1 MSGKQAA
8 KGAAGKGKKAGKGGA
23 AEEKREDVLQ
33 AVIIADSFQ
42 DRYTPFTL
50 DKPRCLLPL
59 ANTPMIEYT
68 LEFLAQNGVQELFIY
83 CGRHIDQVEEYIY
96 DSPRWRP
103 HSKFNPFIKPIEF
116 IRVSDAHS
124 VGDFLRDL
132 DKRGVISSDFVLV
145 HGDLVANLSIDE
157 ALAKH
162 RARREANRDAIM
174 TVVLRSAGE
183 DDHRTKAHGITP
195 HFFVDPTTS
204 RCLHYEETH
213 PLQSD
218 HYLTLDPALLDENGA
233 LEVRS
238 DLIDCGIDICTPDA
252 LALWSESFDYELP
265 RKNFLHGVLKDHELN
280 NKFIYTEIL
289 DNGYAARASN
299 LQMYD
304 AISKDILGRWT
315 FPLVP
320 DSNLVMD
327 HTYTT
332 SKDGVCLE
340 EGVAISPGSSITDS
354 VFGQRSKLGS
364 GSTVRNSMIGRR
376 CKIGKNVHIENS
388 YIWDDV
394 AIHDGASVYHSVIAD
409 AATVGKGATIPEGTL
424 LSYGVQVGDNI
435 QLTTTQAKISL
446 RTRDGK
452 LANNDSELLGAHGR
466 GGLYTESDDL
476 DSDEEEDE
484 DDPSTL
490 QKSLIYSLAGLNV
503 SSSSVSTLSSSG
515 TDESEIEDAVARL
528 EEADPTTT
536 APGSAT
542 RMRLSS
548 LALSD
553 DSSSGRTGAFHGD
566 AVTGLL
572 DSLRADDTTDFDG
585 AKLEFMGLRLANDA
599 SDSAMRRAIAVA
611 FARRAAELLATLS
624 PTKAAE
630 NALLSK
636 DGAIKFVR
644 EVGVGGGKAEQV
656 ELELALQKTL
666 VALVGAKNLEPA
678 KAGVLLA
685 ALLLQL
691 YNKDVLEEDGILAW
705 WQDKRAAEGE
715 SLAAVREKC
724 RDLVEWLE
732 NADEESEEESD
743 DE

>member
-8 KGAAGKGKKAGKGGA
+8 KAAGAKGKKSAKGG

-68 LEFLAQNGVQELFIY
+68 LEFLAMNGVQDVFIY
-83 CGRHIDQVEEYIY
+83 CGKHIDQVEDYIY

-103 HSKFNPFIKPIEF
+103 GSKINPFSSIEF

-132 DKRGVISSDFVLV
+132 DKRGLMSSDFILV
-145 HGDLVANLSIDE
+145 HGDLVANIPLDA

-162 RARREANRDAIM
+162 RARREANREAIM

-195 HFFVDPTTS
+195 HFLVDPSTG

-218 HYLTLDPALLDENGA
+218 HYLTLDPTLLEDHAA

-238 DLIDCGIDICTPDA
+238 DLIDCGIDICTPDV

-265 RKNFLHGVLKDHELN
+265 RKNFLHGVLKDFELN
-280 NKFIYTEIL
+280 GKFIYTEIL
-289 DNGYAARASN
+289 DDGYAARASN
-299 LQMYD
+299 LQLYD

-327 HTYTT
+327 HTYKT
-332 SKDGVCLE
+332 SKGGVCLE
-340 EGVAISPGSSITDS
+340 DAVTISPSSSITNS
-354 VFGQRSKLGS
+354 VFGQRSKLDR
-364 GSTVRNSMIGRR
+364 GSTVSNSIIGRR

-394 AIHDGASVYHSVIAD
+394 VIQDGASVYRSVLAN
-409 AATVGKGATIPEGTL
+409 AVTVGKGSSIPEGSL
-424 LSYGVQVGDNI
+424 LSYGVQVGENI
-435 QLTTTQAKISL
+435 QLTLTNAKFSL
-446 RTRDGK
+446 RSGDGSPAK
-452 LANNDSELLGAHGR
+452 NDNQLLGANGR

-490 QKSLIYSLAGLNV
+490 QKSLIYSLDGLNL
-503 SSSSVSTLSSSG
+503 SSSSISTLSSTGDADSEVE
-515 TDESEIEDAVARL
+515 ESVAQL
-528 EEADPTTT
+528 QEADPTATT
-536 APGSAT
+536 SDSST

-553 DSSSGRTGAFHGD
+553 DSSSGRTGAFHSD

-572 DSLRADDTTDFDG
+572 DSLRADDTSDFDG

-611 FARRAAELLATLS
+611 FTRRAAELLSTLE

-636 DGAIKFVR
+636 KGAVKFVR
-644 EVGVGGGKAEQV
+644 EVGVGGGEAEQV
-656 ELELALQKTL
+656 EFELALQKTL
-666 VALVGAKNLEPA
+666 VALVAAKNLEPA
-678 KAGVLLA
+678 RAGALLA
-685 ALLLQL
+685 ALLQQL
-691 YNKDVLEEDGILAW
+691 YNQDVLEEEGILAW
-705 WQDKRAAEGE
+705 WADKRAAEGD
-715 SLAAVREKC
+715 SMAAIRDKC
-724 RDLVEWLE
+724 RVLVEWLE
-732 NADEESEEESD
+732 NADEEDSEEED
-743 DE
+743 D

>member
-1 MSGKQAA
+1 
-8 KGAAGKGKKAGKGGA
+8 
-23 AEEKREDVLQ
+23 
-33 AVIIADSFQ
+33 
-42 DRYTPFTL
+42 
-50 DKPRCLLPL
+50 
-59 ANTPMIEYT
+59 MIEYT
-68 LEFLAQNGVQELFIY
+68 LEFLAQNGVQEVFIY

-103 HSKFNPFIKPIEF
+103 HSKLNPFIKPIEF

-145 HGDLVANLSIDE
+145 HGDLVANISIDE

-195 HFFVDPTTS
+195 HFFVDPTTN

-218 HYLTLDPALLDENGA
+218 HYLTLDPALLDENAA

-332 SKDGVCLE
+332 SKVGVCLE

-394 AIHDGASVYHSVIAD
+394 AVHDGASVYHSVIAD

-490 QKSLIYSLAGLNV
+490 QKSLIYSLAGLNL

-515 TDESEIEDAVARL
+515 TYESEIEDAVAQL

-656 ELELALQKTL
+656 EFELALQKTL

-678 KAGVLLA
+678 KAGALLA

-691 YNKDVLEEDGILAW
+691 YNKDVLEEDGILGW
-705 WQDKRAAEGE
+705 WEDKRAAEGE
-715 SLAAVREKC
+715 SMAAVREKC

-732 NADEESEEESD
+732 NADEESEEDSD

>member
-1 MSGKQAA
+1 
-8 KGAAGKGKKAGKGGA
+8 
-23 AEEKREDVLQ
+23 
-33 AVIIADSFQ
+33 
-42 DRYTPFTL
+42 
-50 DKPRCLLPL
+50 
-59 ANTPMIEYT
+59 MIEYT
-68 LEFLAQNGVQELFIY
+68 LEFLAMNGVQDVFIY
-83 CGRHIDQVEEYIY
+83 CGRHIEQVEDYIY

-103 HSKFNPFIKPIEF
+103 GSKISPFSTLEF

-132 DKRGVISSDFVLV
+132 DKRGLMSSDFILV
-145 HGDLVANLSIDE
+145 HGDLVANISLDE

-162 RARREANRDAIM
+162 RARREANREAIM

-183 DDHRTKAHGITP
+183 DDHRTKSHGITP
-195 HFFVDPTTS
+195 HFLVDPTTS

-218 HYLTLDPALLDENGA
+218 HYITLDPTLLEDHTA
-233 LEVRS
+233 LEMRS
-238 DLIDCGIDICTPDA
+238 DLIDCGIDICTPDV

-265 RKNFLHGVLKDHELN
+265 RKNFLHGVLKDFELN
-280 NKFIYTEIL
+280 GKYIYTEIL
-289 DNGYAARASN
+289 DSGYAARASN

-327 HTYTT
+327 HTYRR
-332 SKDGVCLE
+332 SKGDVCLE
-340 EGVAISPGSSITDS
+340 DGVVISPSSRISNS

-364 GSTVRNSMIGRR
+364 GSTVTNSVIGRR
-376 CKIGKNVHIENS
+376 CKIGKNVHIQNS

-394 AIHDGASVYHSVIAD
+394 VVQDGASVYRSVVAN
-409 AATVGKGATIPEGTL
+409 AVTVGKGTTIPEGTL

-435 QLTTTQAKISL
+435 QLAVNNAKFSL
-446 RTRDGK
+446 RAGDGSPVK
-452 LANNDSELLGAHGR
+452 TDAKLLGANGR

-490 QKSLIYSLAGLNV
+490 QKSLIYSLAGLSLST
-503 SSSSVSTLSSSG
+503 SSISTLSTSG
-515 TDESEIEDAVARL
+515 DSDSEIEEAVAEL
-528 EEADPTTT
+528 QEADPTAST
-536 APGSAT
+536 SDSST

-553 DSSSGRTGAFHGD
+553 DSNTGRTGAFHGD

-572 DSLRADDTTDFDG
+572 DSLRADDTSDFDG

-611 FARRAAELLATLS
+611 FARRAAELLNTLE

-636 DGAIKFVR
+636 KGAVKFVR
-644 EVGVGGGKAEQV
+644 EVGVGGGEPEQV
-656 ELELALQKTL
+656 EFELALQKTL
-666 VALVGAKNLEPA
+666 VALVAAKNLEPA
-678 KAGVLLA
+678 RAGALLA
-685 ALLLQL
+685 ALLQQL
-691 YNKDVLEEDGILAW
+691 YNQDVLEEEGILAW
-705 WQDKRAAEGE
+705 WGDKRASEGE
-715 SLAAVREKC
+715 SMAAVRDKC
-724 RDLVEWLE
+724 RVLVEWLE
-732 NADEESEEESD
+732 NADEEDSDEEDDD